1 MKGWHYFLIG
11 MLVFFVPFVWRWM
24 TLPRA
29 DLVLTVFLLALL
41 AYVVFECAFKVLR
54 DFGGFPDE

>member
-1 MKGWHYFLIG
+1 MRGWHYFLIG
-11 MLVFFVPFVWRWM
+11 MLMVLAPFVWHWM

-29 DLVLTVFLLALL
+29 DLLLTILLLALL

-54 DFGGFPDE
+54 DFGGFPR